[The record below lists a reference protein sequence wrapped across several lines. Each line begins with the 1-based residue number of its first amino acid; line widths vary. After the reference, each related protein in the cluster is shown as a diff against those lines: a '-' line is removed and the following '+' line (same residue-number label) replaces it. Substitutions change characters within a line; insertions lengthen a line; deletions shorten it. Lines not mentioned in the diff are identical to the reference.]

1 MSEETKK
8 YYKVYAK
15 HEFRVCYLVPQEL
28 IEPGDNDEG
37 DTEEDQLLQ
46 LLCNKD
52 IAYVDNQLR
61 WHGGDEIQSIEF
73 DRKYMDKKGIKVFIE
88 DVDGDPSPT
97 MFPRTTADWDI
108 GFPDDELDSE
118 EDSEDS
124 DVEF

>member
-1 MSEETKK
+1 MSEEKNE

-15 HEFRVCYLVPQEL
+15 HEVRVCYLVPQDL
-28 IEPGDNDEG
+28 IEPGNDEG
-37 DTEEDQLLQ
+37 DFEESQLLQ
-46 LLCNKD
+46 LLCDKN
-52 IAYVDNQLR
+52 IAYIDNQLR

-73 DRKYMDKKGIKVFIE
+73 DRSYMDNKGIRVVIE

-108 GFPDDELDSE
+108 GFPDDELDSD
-118 EDSEDS
+118 EDSEES